1 MRGHLWVS
9 AWKFFMGDFQ
19 CCNLAKVNILRLAKQ
34 SDLIGMNCIC
44 TFGPAFAFVR
54 FRKLYHTLR
63 TGLLVSI
70 LCTSPRDQFL
80 YVFFL
85 TLGTLRSFE
94 NKQSHVSLSAI
105 CARKVYICVEKKYLP
120 IPFFGIFCIIIKINW
135 FLCGNLFPLQLHF
148 VFLFVYFYHYCIP
161 F

>member
-1 MRGHLWVS
+1 
-9 AWKFFMGDFQ
+9 MGDFQ

-54 FRKLYHTLR
+54 FRKIYHTLR

-85 TLGTLRSFE
+85 TLETLRSFE

-105 CARKVYICVEKKYLP
+105 RARKVYICVEKKYLP
-120 IPFFGIFCIIIKINW
+120 IPFFWNLPHYHQNKLVSMWQFISFAVTFCVSLCL
-135 FLCGNLFPLQLHF
+135 FLPLLYPILDSKF
-148 VFLFVYFYHYCIP
+148 ST
-161 F
+161 